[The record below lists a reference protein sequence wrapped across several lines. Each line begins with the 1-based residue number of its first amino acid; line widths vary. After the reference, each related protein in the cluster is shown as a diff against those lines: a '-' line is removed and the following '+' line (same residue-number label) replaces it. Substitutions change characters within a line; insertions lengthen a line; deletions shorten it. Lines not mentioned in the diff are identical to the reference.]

1 MSLDLFILKLDLCQE
16 IDVKVCKSCHLPGKQ
31 TNFAAGNKQIKA
43 EHFCQA
49 LRGMATRRLTLFPP
63 AEVTAVNRNY

>member
-1 MSLDLFILKLDLCQE
+1 MSGNRCQGMQ
-16 IDVKVCKSCHLPGKQ
+16 IMSSTWQAKK
-31 TNFAAGNKQIKA
+31 FALQNKQIKA

-49 LRGMATRRLTLFPP
+49 PRGMATRKLTLFPP